1 MTPTRRRHN
10 RSHEYSRWY
19 RLELNFR
26 RAVRQ
31 VPSRELRGLRA
42 WLQGFRR
49 RHGRHRGRTF
59 HELDPVTG
67 QWRIL

>member
-1 MTPTRRRHN
+1 MTPTRHRMTN
-10 RSHEYSRWY
+10 Y

-31 VPSRELRGLRA
+31 LPSRELRGLRA
-42 WLQGFRR
+42 WLQRFRR
-49 RHGRHRGRTF
+49 RYGRHRSRTF

-67 QWRIL
+67 EWRRV